1 MKGFTIWWAMVYGF
15 GALGLAFPATRSFFL
30 FFTPFTLLFGAMHLL
45 WFEENRT
52 RRLFWASMLGVW
64 LAGFAI
70 EWAGV
75 ATGAIFGEYSYG
87 TVLGPK
93 LMGVPLVI
101 GINWTILIYAA
112 AWVAQSIG
120 VSQWLRPFVGATIVT
135 LTDVIIEPIAV
146 YFEFWTWV
154 LPPFDAL
161 FVAPWQNYLAWWL
174 FSLLVLTAFE
184 LVKFSSRNPVLLR
197 YWLFQ
202 LGFFLILNV
211 LL

>member
-1 MKGFTIWWAMVYGF
+1 MVYGF
-15 GALGLAFPATRSFFL
+15 GALGLAWPATRSFFL

-45 WFEENRT
+45 WFEEQRGQA
-52 RRLFWASMLGVW
+52 RFWWSMLGVW

-75 ATGAIFGEYSYG
+75 ATGLIFGEYSYG

-112 AWVAQSIG
+112 ASLAHMTG
-120 VSQWLRPFVGATIVT
+120 VSRWLRPFLGATIVT
-135 LTDVIIEPIAV
+135 LTDVFIEPVAV
-146 YFEFWTWV
+146 YYEFWTWV
-154 LPPFDAL
+154 QPPFDAL

-174 FSLLVLTAFE
+174 FSLVVLAAFE
-184 LVKFSSRNPVLLR
+184 GVNFTNRNAALLR

-202 LGFFLILNV
+202 LGFFV
-211 LL
+211 LLNILI